1 MLTDCLSVCHRLR
14 YSQRG
19 FLMIDGFSE
28 LSDAINDDIDPW
40 LPNIPVMEPKIDID
54 TAKYIVARVGD
65 KFCELVQQERE
76 SKSLAGDEGKSNV
89 NKVVL
94 RHYKVTKPYTT
105 ISQTRVL
112 SSFSRLQFAVISF
125 VSFQPKLR
133 GSEQ

>member
-1 MLTDCLSVCHRLR
+1 
-14 YSQRG
+14 
-19 FLMIDGFSE
+19 MIDGFSE

-94 RHYKVTKPYTT
+94 RHYIKWPNPIQQYHRPEFFPH
-105 ISQTRVL
+105 SL
-112 SSFSRLQFAVISF
+112 GYSLQ
-125 VSFQPKLR
+125 
-133 GSEQ
+133 

>member
-1 MLTDCLSVCHRLR
+1 
-14 YSQRG
+14 
-19 FLMIDGFSE
+19 MIDGFSE

-76 SKSLAGDEGKSNV
+76 SKSLAGDEGKFNV
-89 NKVVL
+89 NKAVH
-94 RHYKVTKPYTT
+94 RPY
-105 ISQTRVL
+105 IKSSSDPIQYYPQTHCL
-112 SSFSRLQFAVISF
+112 PSFCRLQYAVISF

-133 GSEQ
+133 GSER

>member
-1 MLTDCLSVCHRLR
+1 
-14 YSQRG
+14 
-19 FLMIDGFSE
+19 MIDGFSE

-94 RHYKVTKPYTT
+94 RHHKVTKPYTT
-105 ISQTRVL
+105 ISQTQIL